1 MTQGLSVLNHKN
13 FSPFQYLIGNGCRD
27 TFRQPARLKYAAFLI
42 GYALTVLPDV
52 LLSLG
57 LSAAV
62 IELRLLE
69 NHTAPPVIR
78 VRLGPTTSQPQ
89 PGPGKG

>member
-42 GYALTVLPDV
+42 GYALPVLPDV

-69 NHTAPPVIR
+69 NHTAPRDTCKAGADNEPAPAR
-78 VRLGPTTSQPQ
+78 PRR
-89 PGPGKG
+89 KE